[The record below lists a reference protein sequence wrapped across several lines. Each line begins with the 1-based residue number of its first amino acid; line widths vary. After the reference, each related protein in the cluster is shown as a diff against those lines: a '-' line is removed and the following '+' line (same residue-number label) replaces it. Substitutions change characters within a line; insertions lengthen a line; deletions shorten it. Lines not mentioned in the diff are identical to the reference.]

1 MKPSRLIL
9 LWLVCA
15 TASACQNAD
24 GDRITLWKWL
34 GDRNRTRQTDPSPAD
49 GADRAASVD
58 REHPPAPH
66 VADADGHAP
75 RAAADLSARTGAPP
89 PEAPGAPTRS
99 DSPGRDP
106 AAATRVSA
114 ISPAP
119 NAVYAN
125 ALVVNDDTI
134 TVDDILEPLLPRI
147 EEMSKELLP
156 EAYYRRVVNLIREQI
171 IEAVA
176 QHLIWRRAQSRMDA
190 DVEPQLD
197 KLVDKMEKE
206 RINREFNGSETRYTR
221 FLAKRRKTRAEVRQ
235 RLRRKIIIDNYL
247 RGHLLPLVPSPRK
260 RELRQYYTE
269 HIERFSRASE
279 REMFLIDIPHHK
291 FLDSRDPTSD
301 DALEAAREQARTAI
315 RAAAAAIDVGEAFE
329 DVALR
334 YSLGI
339 NRHKGGAWDSITGPL
354 QGRWAAPS
362 RRLFELGA
370 GEVSEIIE
378 TPDSFFI
385 VKAGKVQS
393 SEVQSFQD
401 AQPRIAS
408 AIRQDRFATLRAN
421 FLQEELNK
429 STIGSLDGFVA
440 EALRAV
446 PPPSRSS
453 P

>member
-1 MKPSRLIL
+1 
-9 LWLVCA
+9 
-15 TASACQNAD
+15 
-24 GDRITLWKWL
+24 
-34 GDRNRTRQTDPSPAD
+34 
-49 GADRAASVD
+49 
-58 REHPPAPH
+58 
-66 VADADGHAP
+66 VADADGHGP
-75 RAAADLSARTGAPP
+75 REAADHSARTAVPP
-89 PEAPGAPTRS
+89 PGAPGAPRKS
-99 DSPGRDP
+99 AP
-106 AAATRVSA
+106 AARDTIAATPVST

-125 ALVVNDDTI
+125 ALVVNNDTI
-134 TVDDILEPLLPRI
+134 TVDDVLEPLLPRI

-156 EAYYRRVVNLIREQI
+156 DAYYRRVVNLIREQI

-176 QHLIWRRAQSRMDA
+176 QHLIWRRAQSQMDA
-190 DVEPQLD
+190 DMEPRLE
-197 KLVDKMEKE
+197 KLIDRMEKE
-206 RINREFNGSETRYTR
+206 RINREFNGSETRYTK
-221 FLAKRRKTRAEVRQ
+221 FLTKRHKTRADVRQ
-235 RLRRKIIIDNYL
+235 RLRRQIIIDNYL

-260 RELRQYYTE
+260 RELRQYYTD
-269 HIERFSRASE
+269 HVERFSRSSE
-279 REMFLIDIPHHK
+279 REMFLIDIPHQK
-291 FLDSRDPTSD
+291 FLDRSDPTSD
-301 DALEAAREQARTAI
+301 DALEAARKQARTAI
-315 RAAAAAIDVGEAFE
+315 RAAATAIEAGEAFP
-329 DVALR
+329 DVAVR
-334 YSLGI
+334 FSLGL
-339 NRHKGGAWDSITGPL
+339 NADKGGAWGSISGPL

-408 AIRQDRFATLRAN
+408 ALRQDRFATLRAN
-421 FLQEELNK
+421 FLQDELNQ
-429 STIGSLDGFVA
+429 STIGSLDAFVA